1 MGIMIRSGGI
11 RLGRYFLP
19 AYAGVA
25 FSNNEFR
32 WSARIK
38 RDDGLVRLV
47 PGLGTR
53 AVDRVG
59 DDYPVLIAPGQPGL
73 RVNVTPDEIIRY
85 SPRKVDLINL
95 ETERF
100 ETVDVTDMLVEFGSE
115 FPAISQIASV
125 CDADAVYGP
134 VGFDWDPNRQG
145 TVVTFEGLVSNTPFV
160 PRMRALLKLL
170 REKMGVPVDI
180 EFASDG
186 KDFYLLS
193 AAAELSLDVTPAPI
207 PRDIRRTASSFRR
220 SLRLERPGSRHHA
233 RRAWTPRRGGIGE
246 LSDLRDVGRAV
257 GRLNKMLPKR
267 QFVLMGPGRW
277 GSRGDIKLGVPV
289 TYSQINNAAVLI
301 EVARKRG
308 SYVPDLSFGTHF
320 FQDLV
325 ESSIRYLPLFP
336 GAPGTIFNEL
346 FLKRAPNIL
355 ADMLPEFAHLSNVV
369 HVIDVPRA
377 ADGLILRVLM
387 NADLDEAIGLL
398 ATPTVGAGTG
408 VEKRREVEPVHDDHW
423 RWRLRMAEQI
433 AAEIDPGRFGIVG
446 LYIFG
451 SVKNATAGPKSDID
465 LLVHIRGDEATR
477 LALEHWLEG
486 WSLCLSEV
494 NFLRTGYRT
503 DGLLDAHIV
512 TDEDFEKQ
520 NSYAMKV
527 GAITD
532 AARPL
537 PLKHVH

>member
-1 MGIMIRSGGI
+1 
-11 RLGRYFLP
+11 
-19 AYAGVA
+19 
-25 FSNNEFR
+25 
-32 WSARIK
+32 
-38 RDDGLVRLV
+38 
-47 PGLGTR
+47 
-53 AVDRVG
+53 
-59 DDYPVLIAPGQPGL
+59 
-73 RVNVTPDEIIRY
+73 
-85 SPRKVDLINL
+85 
-95 ETERF
+95 
-100 ETVDVTDMLVEFGSE
+100 
-115 FPAISQIASV
+115 
-125 CDADAVYGP
+125 
-134 VGFDWDPNRQG
+134 
-145 TVVTFEGLVSNTPFV
+145 
-160 PRMRALLKLL
+160 MRALLKLL

-186 KDFYLLS
+186 KDFYLLQCRPQS
-193 AAAELSLDVTPAPI
+193 FSQDVAPAPI
-207 PRDIRRTASSFRR
+207 PRDIPQDRIIFSADRYVSNGRVPDITHVVYVDPEAYD
-220 SLRLERPGSRHHA
+220 
-233 RRAWTPRRGGIGE
+233 GIGE

-267 QFVLMGPGRW
+267 QFILMGPGRW
-277 GSRGDIKLGVPV
+277 GSRGDIKLGVSV
-289 TYSQINNAAVLI
+289 TYSDINNAAVLMEI
-301 EVARKRG
+301 AAARG

-336 GAPGTIFNEL
+336 GQPGTIFNEL

-355 ADMLPEFAHLSNVV
+355 ADMLPEFAHLSNVL

-387 NADLDEAIGLL
+387 NADLDEAIGML
-398 ATPTVGAGTG
+398 ATPAVGAATG
-408 VEKRREVEPVHDDHW
+408 VEKRRELEPAHDDHW

-433 AAEIDPGRFGIVG
+433 AAEIDPRRFGIVG
-446 LYIFG
+446 IFVFG

-465 LLVHIRGDEATR
+465 LLVHFRGDEATR